1 MRTDAEYAIL
11 RAARINKE
19 NAWDVIRASQFDA
32 DERYNDAWNNYAE
45 AAKIVEELEAT
56 PNTKEI
62 T

>member
-1 MRTDAEYAIL
+1 MRTKEEYAVL

-32 DERYNDAWNNYAE
+32 DEIYNDAWNNYAE
-45 AAKIVEELEAT
+45 AAKIVEELET
-56 PNTKEI
+56 IKDI

>member
-19 NAWDVIRASQFDA
+19 NAWDAVRASD
-32 DERYNDAWNNYAE
+32 WNNPCNKVWDNYAE

>member
-32 DERYNDAWNNYAE
+32 DEIYNDAWNNYAE
-45 AAKIVEELEAT
+45 AAKIVEELET
-56 PNTKEI
+56 IKDI

>member
-19 NAWDVIRASQFDA
+19 NAWDVIRASGFDA

-45 AAKIVEELEAT
+45 AAKIVEELEA
-56 PNTKEI
+56 PQN
-62 T
+62 

>member
-1 MRTDAEYAIL
+1 MRTKEEYAVL

-19 NAWDVIRASQFDA
+19 TAWDVIRASQFDA

-45 AAKIVEELEAT
+45 AAKIVEELET
-56 PNTKEI
+56 IKDI

>member
-32 DERYNDAWNNYAE
+32 DEIYNDAWNNYAE
-45 AAKIVEELEAT
+45 AAKIVEELEEPQSQRIT
-56 PNTKEI
+56 P
-62 T
+62 